1 MPEFRQNLATK
12 DWVVIAT
19 ERKARPG
26 DFKRP
31 LAAPGPAPDCPF
43 CPGGADAGKGE
54 AVRVLPNKFPVLVRG
69 AAPQKDRHPLYR
81 SLPGE
86 GVHEVI
92 VDSPDHAASLA
103 TLPAAHMRELV
114 GVWRER
120 FQASLANEKVALTV
134 LFKNHGLGSGASILH
149 PHTQVVSSS
158 VVPSHIRHRMDEAS
172 RYYDSAGAC
181 VFCRML
187 ETELKDEVRVV
198 EENDHFAAFA
208 LYASLSPFH
217 VWVLPKRHTA
227 SFADANDK
235 ELDSFAAVLQK
246 LAKRVQAAL
255 GDAPYNFV
263 LQSTPLDRGTTEAF
277 HWYLSLVVRVGGGS
291 GFEMGSGIFTN
302 VVVPEEAAAFL
313 KAAKV

>member
-19 ERKARPG
+19 ERRQRP
-26 DFKRP
+26 DAFKR
-31 LAAPGPAPDCPF
+31 APTPPAPAKDCPF
-43 CPGGADAGKGE
+43 CPGQGAKADDVK
-54 AVRVLPNKFPVLVRG
+54 VLPNKFPVLVSG
-69 AAPQKDRHPLYR
+69 APAQKDRHALYR

-92 VDSPDHAASLA
+92 VDSPDHGASLA
-103 TLPAAHMRELV
+103 TLPAPHARKLA

-120 FQASLANEKVALTV
+120 FRETLANEKVALTV
-134 LFKNHGLGSGASILH
+134 LFKNHGTGSGASILH
-149 PHTQVVSSS
+149 PHTQLVGSS

-187 ETELKDEVRVV
+187 ETELKDKARMV
-198 EENDHFAAFA
+198 EENDHFAAFC

-227 SFADANDK
+227 TFGEVNDK
-235 ELDSFAAVLQK
+235 ELDSFASILQR
-246 LAKRVQAAL
+246 LTRRVNAAL

-291 GFEMGSGIFTN
+291 GFEMGSGIYTN

-313 KAAKV
+313 QAAQA